1 MQPTQAEYTILLS
14 ENTFKRIGDYAAFL
28 RGGGQSGEYLAQ
40 TLKGKAIEAL
50 DGRGLLSALLNSKK
64 PQIFAESTVIGDGID
79 WTLNELGIL
88 GDISIGMTVMI
99 YDNGAHQNPVV
110 HETPFTGHLV
120 YTPGAL
126 LRNDQGYT
134 PADWQAVTVDGEYNR
149 EKYYELYERRL
160 LPAFHYINAKAIER
174 GSPAFITV
182 PGIGCGQFAGP
193 FRGQMGHIL
202 QAALVRFLENH
213 GDKFSGIKAV
223 YYDPYNECID
233 ENRLINGIQFIVRPL
248 FPNNAGKSQLCRPA
262 ILGLGSPGD
271 FYDCELYSFVAWD
284 HVSWPGN
291 DFYLGSRA
299 TDDGVKAAATNTME
313 VMTGIK
319 GQYSLNRNMYLPPEP
334 YSNWYAVVNQNNLEI
349 AVKDNLYI
357 V

>member
-40 TLKGKAIEAL
+40 SLKSRNLETLDARA
-50 DGRGLLSALLNSKK
+50 LLSALLNSKK
-64 PQIFAESTVIGDGID
+64 PQIFAESAVMGDGRD
-79 WTLNELGIL
+79 WTLNELGLL
-88 GDISIGMTVMI
+88 GDISIGMSVMI

-160 LPAFHYINAKAIER
+160 LPAFQYISDKAIKR
-174 GSPAFITV
+174 GRPAFITV

-248 FPNNAGKSQLCRPA
+248 IPDNEGKSQLCRPA

-291 DFYLGSRA
+291 DYYLGSRA

-334 YSNWYAVVNQNNLEI
+334 YSNWYAVVKQNNLEI

>member
-1 MQPTQAEYTILLS
+1 MHPIQAKYTILLS
-14 ENTFKRIGDYAAFL
+14 KNTFKRIGDYAAHL
-28 RGGGQSGEYLAQ
+28 SGGGQSGEYLAQ
-40 TLKGKAIEAL
+40 DLKGKNLEVL
-50 DGRGLLSALLNSKK
+50 DARALLSLLLNSKK
-64 PQIFAESTVIGDGID
+64 PQIFAESAVMGDGRD
-79 WTLNELGIL
+79 WNLNELGIL
-88 GDISIGMTVMI
+88 GDISIGMTVTI
-99 YDNGAHQNPVV
+99 YDNGAHQNPAV

-126 LRNDQGYT
+126 LRNDQDYT
-134 PADWQAVTVDGEYNR
+134 PADWQAVTVNGEYNR
-149 EKYYELYERRL
+149 DKYYELYDRRL

-248 FPNNAGKSQLCRPA
+248 LPNNAGKSQLCRPA

-291 DFYLGSRA
+291 DYYLGARM

-313 VMTGIK
+313 VMTGVQ
-319 GQYSLNRNMYLPPEP
+319 GHYCSNRHKYIAPDP
-334 YSNWYAVVNQNNLEI
+334 YSNWYEVVQQNKLEI
-349 AVKDNLYI
+349 SDKDNLYI

>member
-1 MQPTQAEYTILLS
+1 MYQAEYTILLS
-14 ENTFKRIGDYAAFL
+14 KNAFERIGDYAAHL
-28 RGGGQSGEYLAQ
+28 RDGGKSGEYLRKS
-40 TLKGKAIEAL
+40 LKGIAIEAL
-50 DGRGLLSALLNSKK
+50 DAPALLSALLNSKK
-64 PQIFAESTVIGDGID
+64 PQIFAESAVMGDGSD

-88 GDISIGMTVMI
+88 GDISIGMTVSI

-110 HETPFTGHLV
+110 HHTPFTGHLV

-134 PADWQAVTVDGEYNR
+134 PADWQAVTVDGEYNKD
-149 EKYYELYERRL
+149 KYYELYERRL
-160 LPAFHYINAKAIER
+160 WPAFNYISEKAIRR
-174 GSPAFITV
+174 GSPAFITI

-193 FRGQMGHIL
+193 FRGQMGHVF
-202 QAALVRFLENH
+202 QAALVRFLDNH
-213 GDKFSGIKAV
+213 GDKFSGINAV

-248 FPNNAGKSQLCRPA
+248 IPNNEGRSQLCSPA
-262 ILGLGSPGD
+262 FLGRDTQGNFD
-271 FYDCELYSFVAWD
+271 DCELYSFVAWD

-291 DFYLGSRA
+291 DYYLGSRT

-313 VMTGIK
+313 VMTGIE
-319 GQYSLNRNMYLPPEP
+319 GRYCSNRRKYLAPEP
-334 YSNWYAVVNQNNLEI
+334 YGNWYAVVNRNDLEI
-349 AVKDNLYI
+349 SIKDNLYI